1 MSSSSKNHHTKP
13 GSYGIEYWKRDPSP
27 PVSETMQYMH
37 HRDVPTSK
45 QVHKSKATSSISRS
59 ISRYQESSSSKKASK
74 LKRQRPLGSEGSPS
88 PSPGP
93 LRSSSSEDPAERFR
107 QLLEDHVMAHSPAA
121 QDSDNLAC
129 PFVKHDPGRYAYVVN
144 SCTETGF
151 KDVGSLRDHIK
162 RVHSRKYG
170 CTECYSHRFN
180 CGKKQLGQAKQKHQG
195 QKECKESKK
204 KLDERKDASE
214 PEWMTEA
221 QEREYET
228 LDLRRVRLDNLKE
241 SFREIY
247 THLWPE
253 SKADVSTIPT
263 HCYGPGFL
271 VSTFVIDQILEQLH
285 IGQTRRS
292 LSSRLPS
299 QQPPYEQDTAETED
313 DPSPQPP
320 GENIDGILGANGFDY
335 SVYVPDPAPTAFI
348 ASNNA
353 SSNNYPDNN
362 SSMFDNPPDTYLPPG
377 SFYSSQPVPTF
388 GGGSSNN
395 DHFIMSPAA
404 APDEP
409 RVPPFS
415 YIIPGSTGPSNQD
428 SAYGTNLSDENEGYK
443 PQQHHPS
450 YHSHN
455 AASFP
460 LTNWDRAGP
469 SGPEQNP
476 PAGDDIHLDEEGVGD
491 ELGNFYCSNYFPAE
505 GGRFDG
511 VLHSTSR

>member
-1 MSSSSKNHHTKP
+1 MPSK
-13 GSYGIEYWKRDPSP
+13 S
-27 PVSETMQYMH
+27 
-37 HRDVPTSK
+37 HRNG
-45 QVHKSKATSSISRS
+45 
-59 ISRYQESSSSKKASK
+59 K
-74 LKRQRPLGSEGSPS
+74 LKRQRLPASEGSPS

-93 LRSSSSEDPAERFR
+93 PLSSSSENPAERFR
-107 QLLEDHVMAHSPAA
+107 QLLRDHVMANSPAA

-180 CGKKQLGQAKQKHQG
+180 CGKKHLVQAKAKHQG
-195 QKECKESKK
+195 QKECKESRE
-204 KLDERKDASE
+204 KLDDRDDASE
-214 PEWMTEA
+214 PEWMTEE

-271 VSTFVIDQILEQLH
+271 VSTFVIDQILEQLNN
-285 IGQTRRS
+285 GQTRRPT
-292 LSSRLPS
+292 LGRLPS
-299 QQPPYEQDTAETED
+299 QQPPCEQDSPETED
-313 DPSPQPP
+313 TSPQPP
-320 GENIDGILGANGFDY
+320 EENLACILEASGFAY
-335 SVYVPDPAPTAFI
+335 SAYVPDPTPGAFI
-348 ASNNA
+348 ASNNNNG
-353 SSNNYPDNN
+353 SNNYPGN
-362 SSMFDNPPDTYLPPG
+362 SSMYTNPPETYLSPG

-388 GGGSSNN
+388 GGSSN
-395 DHFIMSPAA
+395 DQFIMSSPAA
-404 APDEP
+404 QDEP

-415 YIIPGSTGPSNQD
+415 YIIPESTGPSNPSNQD
-428 SAYGTNLSDENEGYK
+428 SAYGTNPPDENEGYK
-443 PQQHHPS
+443 TQQPQHYHP
-450 YHSHN
+450 HN
-455 AASFP
+455 SASFQV
-460 LTNWDRAGP
+460 TNWAALHHAGP

-476 PAGDDIHLDEEGVGD
+476 PAGDDIHLDEEGAGD
-491 ELGNFYCSNYFPAE
+491 ELGSYFNSYFPPTE
-505 GGRFDG
+505 GC
-511 VLHSTSR
+511 VSRGF